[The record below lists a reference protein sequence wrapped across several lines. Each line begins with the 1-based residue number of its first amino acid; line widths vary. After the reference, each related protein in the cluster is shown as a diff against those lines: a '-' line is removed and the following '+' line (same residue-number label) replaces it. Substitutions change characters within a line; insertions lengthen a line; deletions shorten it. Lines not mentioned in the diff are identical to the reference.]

1 MGKWKKTKENS
12 FVPLTMHGHMERFKH
27 RFTALLAICFLIT
40 LADGT
45 TASEFSGYLKNYSV
59 IQDEIDNDLF
69 QFDRLYRMQ
78 NSGRFM
84 FDAFKGNQVWQ
95 LHYEV
100 GLDSNSQLQQV
111 SNALTPA
118 RQTYRLTDIPDT
130 IGPDDRKNI
139 APQNLDRINVQF
151 QLAAGDLT
159 IGRQAITFGSAR
171 IINPTDVFLPFD
183 VRTLNTEYRIGID
196 AIRFQKPIGQ
206 LSEFDL
212 GIVLGE
218 DGKPENSAAFLQLL
232 THVSA
237 SDLQFTMMRFSEQ
250 NLAGAGIQSALG
262 DFGFWFEAAYV
273 SGEDDYTRASIGL
286 DYAFSPTV
294 FAMVEY
300 HYNGAGSSDP
310 ADYISQQFDVA
321 YRAGGVFLLGRDYL
335 IPFISWQISALL
347 SASMQSIV
355 NLNDNSF
362 FLNTNLDYGLSDNL
376 YLGLG
381 YYHFSGD
388 DFIIGSTGLPE
399 LGSEY
404 GSSPDSIFVS
414 LRYYF

>member
-1 MGKWKKTKENS
+1 MG
-12 FVPLTMHGHMERFKH
+12 RFKRRAH
-27 RFTALLAICFLIT
+27 ALLVFCILIT
-40 LADGT
+40 LTVETNAND
-45 TASEFSGYLKNYSV
+45 FSGYLKNYSV

-78 NSGRFM
+78 NFGRFM

-100 GLDSNSQLQQV
+100 GLDSNSQLQRV
-111 SNALTPA
+111 SDALT
-118 RQTYRLTDIPDT
+118 QEKQSYRLTDIPET

-139 APQNLDRINVQF
+139 APQNLDRINIQF
-151 QLAAGDLT
+151 QFAAGDLT

-171 IINPTDVFLPFD
+171 VINPTDVFLPFD

-218 DGKPENSAAFLQLL
+218 DGKPDNSAAFLQLL
-232 THVSA
+232 TNVST
-237 SDLQFTMMRFSEQ
+237 SDLQFTIMRFSEQ

-262 DFGFWFEAAYV
+262 NFGFWFEAAYV
-273 SGEDDYTRASIGL
+273 SGENNYTRASIGL
-286 DYAFSPTV
+286 DYAFSSTV
-294 FAMVEY
+294 FGMIEY
-300 HYNGAGSSDP
+300 HYNGAGSRDP
-310 ADYISQQFDVA
+310 AEYTSQQFDVA
-321 YRAGGVFLLGRDYL
+321 YRAGGVFLLGRNY
-335 IPFISWQISALL
+335 IMPFISWQISALL
-347 SASMQSIV
+347 SVSMQSIV

-388 DFIIGSTGLPE
+388 DLIIGSRGLPE

-404 GSSPDSIFVS
+404 GSNPDSIFVN
-414 LRYYF
+414 LKYYF